1 MPVKRRTLPVQSE
14 INMPAPLQFPGQRLL
29 TISQAAKYLAT
40 SSWMVRDLLRR
51 GAVPTV
57 RIGKRI
63 NVDISDL
70 DRYISSIKTKAA

>member
-1 MPVKRRTLPVQSE
+1 MPVKRRTLPVQESST
-14 INMPAPLQFPGQRLL
+14 PALLQFPGQRLL

-40 SSWMVRDLLRR
+40 SSWMVRDLLRQH
-51 GAVPTV
+51 AVPMV